1 MQLDDVNTLVLAG
14 VVDYF
19 IVWKKFKVGSSF
31 FWPCLTQ
38 CKEAKEEVLRKAKR
52 ARVKVKIKLQ
62 TEEGVQGLRVW
73 RID

>member
-1 MQLDDVNTLVLAG
+1 MQLDDVNMLMSP
-14 VVDYF
+14 DFPDKY

-38 CKEAKEEVLRKAKR
+38 CKEQKEEILRKAKR

-62 TEEGVQGLRVW
+62 TEDGVQGLRVW
-73 RID
+73 RVD